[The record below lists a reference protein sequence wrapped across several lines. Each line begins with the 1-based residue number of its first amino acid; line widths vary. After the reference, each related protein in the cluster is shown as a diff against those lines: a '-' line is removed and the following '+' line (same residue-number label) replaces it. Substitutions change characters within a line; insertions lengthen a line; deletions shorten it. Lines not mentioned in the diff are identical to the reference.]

1 MRSDLVVILPPNNDR
16 VLSLAAVRV
25 GDCRYRVSLIIVLAK
40 NNERIVAHEVI
51 SGFLGAAR
59 ISCVGL
65 VDKN

>member
-1 MRSDLVVILPPNNDR
+1 MLEI
-16 VLSLAAVRV
+16 AAVRV
-25 GDCRYRVSLIIVLAK
+25 GDCRYRISLIIALAK

-51 SGFLGAAR
+51 SGFLGAVR